1 MEELEH
7 CILPPDR
14 ITEAATLA
22 AAAFDN
28 SPIYNVICGPNCEPE
43 FRQSFLQWLFE
54 HNFRQRIGTDVNRCV
69 LDSNGKL
76 VAFFMF
82 VSPDTPDVSLWDM
95 LRAGMLK
102 GIFKFGFGVVKRLV
116 TIKDEYEHIEDIVL
130 KKNEYKPIYR
140 LERMVVHPNHQGKG
154 MGSIALKHALKD
166 ADDKDLQVMLSTQEE
181 RNVRFYERLGFKVVH
196 TSILAEHTNWV
207 MIRNRKSMTGST

>member
-1 MEELEH
+1 MTEELEH

-95 LRAGMLK
+95 IRAGMLK

-116 TIKDEYEHIEDIVL
+116 TIKEEYEHIEDIVL
-130 KKNEYKPIYR
+130 KKNGYKPIYR
-140 LERMVVHPNHQGKG
+140 LERMVVHPDHQGKG
-154 MGSIALKHALKD
+154 IGSSALKHALKD

-181 RNVRFYERLGFKVVH
+181 RNVRFYERLGFKVVQE
-196 TSILAEHTNWV
+196 TILAGHTNWV
-207 MIRNRKSMTGST
+207 MIRNKKSEES